1 MKLISIYFIFSLFI
15 SPIFGDID
23 FHLDFSYEHPTFNLT
38 MNNSKFRVLF
48 TTNKI
53 NPNISIAITP
63 IKNCQKPQE
72 SGFCYPYELKNYTE
86 RRNETFNVNSI
97 TETGPV
103 IDDFFR
109 INYENVGNMYFIY
122 AGSLYGG
129 VFSFDELLI
138 SRLYESNKIY
148 RKTISIFN
156 QKYYTYNAS
165 VENTI
170 VRIGDYMFNR
180 PDSLNVV
187 SPSKTIEI
195 NEIDFGFSARDFT
208 RNALSIIE
216 NKCDTFLIEFFHY
229 LDSDSVYGPS
239 ETIEKVVTLLKKHN
253 FTCSEVEDSIICDSS
268 LYYGFF
274 KHNSHGIQFNHL
286 KFKKSD
292 KYKNLIFGIRTIPNL
307 QFQFDYSNNIL
318 NLASYNDNSDYG
330 IFYQYSK
337 DKQYDN
343 VLSYLFPLG
352 FSFLLGGII
361 IP

>member
-63 IKNCQKPQE
+63 ITNCQKPKE

-86 RRNETFNVNSI
+86 SRNETFNVNNI

-103 IDDFFR
+103 IVDNFR
-109 INYENVGNMYFIY
+109 INNQFVSHKKFIY
-122 AGSLYGG
+122 GGSLYGG
-129 VFSFDELLI
+129 VFSFDESLI
-138 SRLYESNKIY
+138 SQLLLYRNS
-148 RKTISIFN
+148 ISIFN
-156 QKYYTYNAS
+156 QQYYANNTFL
-165 VENTI
+165 ENTF
-170 VRIGDYMFNR
+170 VRLGEPMFNYS
-180 PDSLNVV
+180 DILNEV

-195 NEIDFGFSARDFT
+195 NEIDFGFSSEDFT
-208 RNALSIIE
+208 RNTLSLIE
-216 NKCDTFLIEFFHY
+216 NKCDPFLIEFYHY
-229 LDSDSVYGPS
+229 LDSDSVYGPN

-253 FTCSEVEDSIICDSS
+253 FTCSEVKDSIICNSS

-274 KHNSHGIQFNHL
+274 KHNSYGIQFNHL

-292 KYKNLIFGIRTIPNL
+292 NYKNLIFGIRTIPNL
-307 QFQFDYSNNIL
+307 KFQFDYSNNMLSLL
-318 NLASYNDNSDYG
+318 NYNYG
-330 IFYQYSK
+330 GENGIVYQYYK
-337 DKQYDN
+337 NKQYDN
-343 VLSYLFPLG
+343 VLNYLFSLG